1 MRVRRRLYVSTE
13 GWIVLV
19 PVKALAWAKSR
30 LSVGVERRRRLAL
43 EFAAHT
49 VSVASSTP
57 QVQDTVVITG
67 DDEVVCGLGVP
78 GISFLPEP
86 VGPPDLNAC
95 LRRAVATV
103 REQEQASLAI
113 LVADLPGLAGA
124 ELAQALDAA
133 AFCDRA
139 VVVDADGTGTTLL
152 TAGRGLT
159 PRPRFGE
166 ESFKRHV
173 GRGHTPLSGE
183 WPGLRRDVDVLED
196 LRVVEEW
203 VL

>member
-1 MRVRRRLYVSTE
+1 M
-13 GWIVLV
+13 
-19 PVKALAWAKSR
+19 
-30 LSVGVERRRRLAL
+30 
-43 EFAAHT
+43 
-49 VSVASSTP
+49 
-57 QVQDTVVITG
+57 
-67 DDEVVCGLGVP
+67 
-78 GISFLPEP
+78 
-86 VGPPDLNAC
+86 
-95 LRRAVATV
+95 
-103 REQEQASLAI
+103 
-113 LVADLPGLAGA
+113 ADLPGLAGA

-139 VVVDADGTGTTLL
+139 VVADADGTGTTLL